1 VRENSAQ
8 PAFAWRIP
16 GLKSETWGTHQLIQ
30 EGGRI
35 SGPVR
40 SISRTFPIGYVVGR
54 IASMLSNR
62 SMPRSVVV
70 PELAYPDIGYAIDWL
85 CKTFGFTLR
94 IRMGDHRAQL
104 NVPGGGALVLIEQ
117 SAEVSLRTSVMV
129 RVEDVKAHYD
139 RARRSD
145 VRIVREPTDYPYG
158 ERQYNVEDFAGHHWC
173 FSQSIADVDPKEW
186 GGTPGE
192 L

>member
-1 VRENSAQ
+1 MRTFGISSHRLFRAGLTAVTAG
-8 PAFAWRIP
+8 PP
-16 GLKSETWGTHQLIQ
+16 GLDGAFRPHI
-30 EGGRI
+30 
-35 SGPVR
+35 
-40 SISRTFPIGYVVGR
+40 PIATGHVVGR

-62 SMPRSVVV
+62 SMPRSVVI

-104 NVPGGGALVLIEQ
+104 NVPDGGAVVLIEQ

-173 FSQSIADVDPKEW
+173 FSQSIADVDPREW